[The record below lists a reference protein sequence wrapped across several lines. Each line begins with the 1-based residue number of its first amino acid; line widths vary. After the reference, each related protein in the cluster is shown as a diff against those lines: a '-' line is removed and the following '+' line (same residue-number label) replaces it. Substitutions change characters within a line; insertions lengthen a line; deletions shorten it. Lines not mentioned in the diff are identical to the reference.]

1 MSDRYTRLE
10 KLGEGTYATVY
21 KGRDRSTNEIVA
33 LKEIHL
39 DTEEGAPSTAIREI
53 SLMKELRHPNIVK
66 LLDVIHTENKL
77 MLVFEF
83 MHQDLKKYMDT
94 NGINGALDPLT
105 IKRFMYQMLL
115 GIDFC
120 HDNRVLHRDLKPQNL
135 LIKDNGNLLKLA
147 DFGLARAFGI
157 PVTTFSN
164 EVVTLWY
171 RSPDV
176 LLGSRTY
183 STSIDIWSA
192 GCIMAEMYTGRPL
205 FPGTTNDDQLV
216 KIFKTMGTPPESIW
230 KGLITYP
237 EHLKRYPN
245 YSPQDLKK
253 MIPMIDNVGLD
264 LLSKMLVYDP
274 DQRITA
280 KNALN
285 HIYFTI
291 PTTNNMGFTNPNGVG
306 GGIPLQ
312 LNTMP
317 PPHAHGVNVNM
328 QSINLQNLQLLSSAA
343 GVNMSTAIPLQQQNV
358 IRPIMTVPPPQI
370 IPAPSMVPVHQLLNP
385 PPNTVGSFGD
395 VIPFLN
401 LGIGLRQRGHNVII
415 ATTSIYRRFVL
426 ERGFEFRTIGW
437 DLIDYI
443 ENNNELSNN
452 KIFKFPGSSI
462 AFNFL
467 KQGLQRNNYEDA
479 ERMLNKIEFVILGI
493 GSMYMYPEC
502 IIRDIRIAYICTYP
516 WSSAPKITEDIYSFD
531 SLQWIPFQLNFK
543 MRKTFDYLVTVWSD
557 MENLPIYNQKL
568 LELGLKSV
576 EKVPWSSGGSIETN
590 QIPVIH
596 ISNRHLIKIP
606 LNPKN
611 INETQIDYPYLKY
624 ENELDIFEADPD
636 LDKFLNEGR
645 KPIYF
650 GYGTNNN
657 DFVDEIERIR
667 LWLEVMQ
674 KLPENQRA
682 IFCDVGDVDIQELN
696 DEILNGRIFILNY
709 YVPHSWLFPQL
720 SCVVFHGGIGTTHSV
735 IRAGVPSLIVYN
747 YPEQSWW
754 ASILYRHGLTSNAG
768 FHVNTVDSDKIYES
782 LLDVLT
788 DIDLKKRC
796 ESLGMRLN
804 RKLNKIDG
812 VTKILNFIE
821 GYWDKTNWDDLD
833 LNKNHHLHSDDDSN
847 DNGTITPN
855 STRILKHL

>member
-1 MSDRYTRLE
+1 MS
-10 KLGEGTYATVY
+10 V
-21 KGRDRSTNEIVA
+21 RSGSIDSA
-33 LKEIHL
+33 L
-39 DTEEGAPSTAIREI
+39 
-53 SLMKELRHPNIVK
+53 
-66 LLDVIHTENKL
+66 
-77 MLVFEF
+77 F
-83 MHQDLKKYMDT
+83 
-94 NGINGALDPLT
+94 INT
-105 IKRFMYQMLL
+105 K
-115 GIDFC
+115 
-120 HDNRVLHRDLKPQNL
+120 
-135 LIKDNGNLLKLA
+135 
-147 DFGLARAFGI
+147 
-157 PVTTFSN
+157 S
-164 EVVTLWY
+164 
-171 RSPDV
+171 V
-176 LLGSRTY
+176 LLL
-183 STSIDIWSA
+183 A
-192 GCIMAEMYTGRPL
+192 
-205 FPGTTNDDQLV
+205 
-216 KIFKTMGTPPESIW
+216 
-230 KGLITYP
+230 
-237 EHLKRYPN
+237 
-245 YSPQDLKK
+245 
-253 MIPMIDNVGLD
+253 
-264 LLSKMLVYDP
+264 
-274 DQRITA
+274 
-280 KNALN
+280 
-285 HIYFTI
+285 
-291 PTTNNMGFTNPNGVG
+291 
-306 GGIPLQ
+306 
-312 LNTMP
+312 
-317 PPHAHGVNVNM
+317 
-328 QSINLQNLQLLSSAA
+328 
-343 GVNMSTAIPLQQQNV
+343 
-358 IRPIMTVPPPQI
+358 
-370 IPAPSMVPVHQLLNP
+370 
-385 PPNTVGSFGD
+385 VGSFGD

>member
-1 MSDRYTRLE
+1 MS
-10 KLGEGTYATVY
+10 V
-21 KGRDRSTNEIVA
+21 RSSSIDSA
-33 LKEIHL
+33 L
-39 DTEEGAPSTAIREI
+39 
-53 SLMKELRHPNIVK
+53 
-66 LLDVIHTENKL
+66 
-77 MLVFEF
+77 F
-83 MHQDLKKYMDT
+83 
-94 NGINGALDPLT
+94 INT
-105 IKRFMYQMLL
+105 K
-115 GIDFC
+115 
-120 HDNRVLHRDLKPQNL
+120 
-135 LIKDNGNLLKLA
+135 
-147 DFGLARAFGI
+147 
-157 PVTTFSN
+157 S
-164 EVVTLWY
+164 
-171 RSPDV
+171 V
-176 LLGSRTY
+176 LLL
-183 STSIDIWSA
+183 A
-192 GCIMAEMYTGRPL
+192 
-205 FPGTTNDDQLV
+205 
-216 KIFKTMGTPPESIW
+216 
-230 KGLITYP
+230 
-237 EHLKRYPN
+237 
-245 YSPQDLKK
+245 
-253 MIPMIDNVGLD
+253 
-264 LLSKMLVYDP
+264 
-274 DQRITA
+274 
-280 KNALN
+280 
-285 HIYFTI
+285 
-291 PTTNNMGFTNPNGVG
+291 
-306 GGIPLQ
+306 
-312 LNTMP
+312 
-317 PPHAHGVNVNM
+317 
-328 QSINLQNLQLLSSAA
+328 
-343 GVNMSTAIPLQQQNV
+343 
-358 IRPIMTVPPPQI
+358 
-370 IPAPSMVPVHQLLNP
+370 
-385 PPNTVGSFGD
+385 VGSFGD

-443 ENNNELSNN
+443 ENNNELS
-452 KIFKFPGSSI
+452 
-462 AFNFL
+462 
-467 KQGLQRNNYEDA
+467 LQRNNYEDA

-502 IIRDIRIAYICTYP
+502 IIRDIPMAYICTYP

-568 LELGLKSV
+568 LELGLESV

-657 DFVDEIERIR
+657 NFVDEIERIR

-768 FHVNTVDSDKIYES
+768 FHVNAVDSDKIYES

-804 RKLNKIDG
+804 RKLNKKDG

-855 STRILKHL
+855 STRKFYAENTSGQSKPFILFRQIFNEEYRKYYEKTFLRQLSPLASRSWKALSHEDQKIFKDLSREINKSKSRKIAIDNIKYYSPKARKTRNFTRVEDLHSTKSNIIKKSRGIFK

>member
-1 MSDRYTRLE
+1 MS
-10 KLGEGTYATVY
+10 V
-21 KGRDRSTNEIVA
+21 RSGSIDSA
-33 LKEIHL
+33 L
-39 DTEEGAPSTAIREI
+39 
-53 SLMKELRHPNIVK
+53 
-66 LLDVIHTENKL
+66 
-77 MLVFEF
+77 F
-83 MHQDLKKYMDT
+83 
-94 NGINGALDPLT
+94 INT
-105 IKRFMYQMLL
+105 K
-115 GIDFC
+115 
-120 HDNRVLHRDLKPQNL
+120 
-135 LIKDNGNLLKLA
+135 
-147 DFGLARAFGI
+147 
-157 PVTTFSN
+157 S
-164 EVVTLWY
+164 
-171 RSPDV
+171 V
-176 LLGSRTY
+176 LLL
-183 STSIDIWSA
+183 A
-192 GCIMAEMYTGRPL
+192 
-205 FPGTTNDDQLV
+205 
-216 KIFKTMGTPPESIW
+216 
-230 KGLITYP
+230 
-237 EHLKRYPN
+237 
-245 YSPQDLKK
+245 
-253 MIPMIDNVGLD
+253 
-264 LLSKMLVYDP
+264 
-274 DQRITA
+274 
-280 KNALN
+280 
-285 HIYFTI
+285 
-291 PTTNNMGFTNPNGVG
+291 
-306 GGIPLQ
+306 
-312 LNTMP
+312 
-317 PPHAHGVNVNM
+317 
-328 QSINLQNLQLLSSAA
+328 
-343 GVNMSTAIPLQQQNV
+343 
-358 IRPIMTVPPPQI
+358 
-370 IPAPSMVPVHQLLNP
+370 
-385 PPNTVGSFGD
+385 VGSFGD

-516 WSSAPKITEDIYSFD
+516 WSSAPKITE
-531 SLQWIPFQLNFK
+531 
-543 MRKTFDYLVTVWSD
+543 TFDYLVTVWSD

-720 SCVVFHGGIGTTHSV
+720 SCVVFHGGI
-735 IRAGVPSLIVYN
+735 
-747 YPEQSWW
+747 
-754 ASILYRHGLTSNAG
+754 
-768 FHVNTVDSDKIYES
+768 VDSDKIYES